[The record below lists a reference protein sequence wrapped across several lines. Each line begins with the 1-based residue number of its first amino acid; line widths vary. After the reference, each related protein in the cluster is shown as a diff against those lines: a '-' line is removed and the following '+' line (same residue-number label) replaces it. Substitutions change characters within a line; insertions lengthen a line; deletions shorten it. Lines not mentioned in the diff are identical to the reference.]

1 VQVATSAAARL
12 EMLAALLR
20 GRRVVA
26 LTGAGISTESGIPD
40 YRGPTTRERARRPI
54 QHAEFVRDAAARRRY
69 WARSVIGWPRVA
81 SARPNAAHAAL
92 AAMEESGAVAGVV
105 TQNVD
110 RLHARAGSRQV
121 IELHGALAEVAC
133 LDCGSR
139 EPRDSVQERLLGLNP
154 GFAAVATHDRA
165 APDGDAE
172 LPAPLVDGFRV
183 AGCADCAGVLK
194 PDVVFFGGSVPR
206 PVVAAAYALV
216 EAAEALLVVGSSL
229 AVYSGF
235 RFVRRAAERAIPVA
249 IVNLGPTR
257 GDSLAAL
264 CWDERAGTALPPLA
278 ALLHADDLA

>member
-1 VQVATSAAARL
+1 
-12 EMLAALLR
+12 
-20 GRRVVA
+20 
-26 LTGAGISTESGIPD
+26 
-40 YRGPTTRERARRPI
+40 
-54 QHAEFVRDAAARRRY
+54 
-69 WARSVIGWPRVA
+69 
-81 SARPNAAHAAL
+81 
-92 AAMEESGAVAGVV
+92 MEESGAVAGVV

-133 LDCGSR
+133 LDCGRR
-139 EPRDSVQERLLGLNP
+139 EARDSLQERLLRLNP
-154 GFAAVATHDRA
+154 DFAAGATPERA

-172 LPAPLVDGFRV
+172 LPAALVDGFRV
-183 AGCADCAGVLK
+183 AGCAACDGVLK

-206 PVVAAAYALV
+206 AVVAAAYALV

-264 CWDERAGTALPPLA
+264 CWDERACAALPPLA
-278 ALLHADDLA
+278 ALLHAGA